1 MRPRSRFKSILR
13 NLFLKPQVERQLE
26 DEIRAYVELLTCDK
40 IAAGMSP
47 AEARRAAL
55 VEAEGV
61 EQVKQMVRDHRA
73 GVGLELLWQDV
84 RFSLRQ
90 LWRSPGFTVGAVA
103 ALALGI
109 GANTAIFSVVNAVL
123 LKPLT
128 YPDADRIVEF
138 LLPSSIANNLASIP
152 EFHAYQRQSSVFQE
166 IAAYDRI
173 SPGFN
178 LTGERPELIQG
189 IHVSEG
195 YFRLF
200 GAPVILG
207 RTFTPQEDA
216 PNGGKVVVLSYQLWQ
231 RKFGGDPTV
240 IGKSLSLGKEP
251 YTIVGVVGPQFVSDP
266 AAEFWLPFQFP
277 PVSDDM
283 NHYFLVAGL
292 LKPGTTLAAANAQ
305 LTLASAQFYRDFPKT
320 SPRQVFR
327 VAFLRDAIVSDAR
340 SSLLVLA
347 GACGLVLL
355 IACANVANLLLVRAT
370 SRQREFAI
378 RSALGAGRGRIV
390 RQLLTESI
398 LLSLAGGISGLAI
411 GFAGVR
417 ALLAISPAGLPRV
430 GENGSALT
438 LDWRVLGFT
447 LAISLLTGVL
457 FGLFPALSASRS
469 DVNSMLKESSGRS
482 GTGLRQGKARSLL
495 VVSEVSLALVLL
507 IGSGLLIRTLIALHS
522 VNPGFD
528 SHNVLAL
535 DMSLTGERFHKTD
548 AVVELSKKGRD
559 LLNSIPGVEISSAA
573 YWLPIQVDDGLPFE
587 IIGRPAG
594 KNMLGSRWI
603 SISPG
608 YLGVFKIPVLR
619 GREFDEND
627 TASAPGV
634 ALINQA
640 MAKRF
645 WPGEDALGQQI
656 LIGRIMGPSL
666 QGEPTRRIIGIVG
679 DTHSNGLSHP
689 ADAMVFVPV
698 AQVTNGYTAAYTDT
712 APLLWVLRTRGD
724 PHQVIAAT
732 TEQLRIASAGFPVAH
747 IRTMEEAMGTST
759 ARQSF
764 NMLLLTI
771 FGAVALMLAAIGI
784 YGLMAYSVAQRT
796 QEMGIRIALGAD
808 RGAIRKLVVW
818 QGMSLALIAVVAG
831 TAASLGLTR
840 FISTFL
846 FGVKPWDTAVLL
858 SAPLIVIAVAFL
870 AVWLPA
876 ARASTVDPMRALR
889 TE

>member
-1 MRPRSRFKSILR
+1 
-13 NLFLKPQVERQLE
+13 
-26 DEIRAYVELLTCDK
+26 
-40 IAAGMSP
+40 
-47 AEARRAAL
+47 
-55 VEAEGV
+55 
-61 EQVKQMVRDHRA
+61 
-73 GVGLELLWQDV
+73 
-84 RFSLRQ
+84 
-90 LWRSPGFTVGAVA
+90 
-103 ALALGI
+103 
-109 GANTAIFSVVNAVL
+109 
-123 LKPLT
+123 
-128 YPDADRIVEF
+128 
-138 LLPSSIANNLASIP
+138 
-152 EFHAYQRQSSVFQE
+152 
-166 IAAYDRI
+166 
-173 SPGFN
+173 
-178 LTGERPELIQG
+178 
-189 IHVSEG
+189 
-195 YFRLF
+195 
-200 GAPVILG
+200 
-207 RTFTPQEDA
+207 
-216 PNGGKVVVLSYQLWQ
+216 
-231 RKFGGDPTV
+231 V

-698 AQVTNGYTAAYTDT
+698 AQVTNSYTAAYTDT

>member
-1 MRPRSRFKSILR
+1 MGNLR
-13 NLFLKPQVERQLE
+13 NDIKHSLH
-26 DEIRAYVELLTCDK
+26 
-40 IAAGMSP
+40 M
-47 AEARRAAL
+47 
-55 VEAEGV
+55 
-61 EQVKQMVRDHRA
+61 
-73 GVGLELLWQDV
+73 
-84 RFSLRQ
+84 FSRN
-90 LWRSPGFTVGAVA
+90 PGFTIAA
-103 ALALGI
+103 LSALALGI
-109 GANTAIFSVVNAVL
+109 GANTAIFTVVNTVL

-128 YPDADRIVEF
+128 YPNADRIVEF

-152 EFHAYQRQSSVFQE
+152 EFHSYQRQTGVFQE
-166 IAAYDRI
+166 VAAYDRI

-178 LTGERPELIQG
+178 LTSERPELIQG
-189 IHVSEG
+189 IHVTES

-200 GAPVILG
+200 GVPVILG
-207 RTFTPQEDA
+207 RTFTPREDA
-216 PNGGKVVVLSYQLWQ
+216 PNGGKVVVLSYHLWQ
-231 RKFGGDPTV
+231 RRFGGDASA
-240 IGKSLSLGKEP
+240 IGKSLSLGNEP

-266 AAEFWLPFQFP
+266 EAEFWLPFQFP
-277 PVSDDM
+277 PVSDDG

-292 LKPGTTLAAANAQ
+292 LKPGTALATANAQ
-305 LTLASAQFYRDFPKT
+305 LRLASAQFHRDFPKT
-320 SPRQVFR
+320 NPRQVFR
-327 VAFLRDAIVSDAR
+327 VASLRDAIVSDAR

-370 SRQREFAI
+370 GRQREFAI
-378 RSALGAGRGRIV
+378 RSALGADRGRIV

-398 LLSLAGGISGLAI
+398 LLSVAGGISGLVI

-417 ALLAISPAGLPRV
+417 ALLAVSPAGLPRV

-438 LDWRVLGFT
+438 VDWRVLGFT

-457 FGLFPALSASRS
+457 FGLFPAFSASRS
-469 DVNSMLKESSGRS
+469 DVNSMLKESSGRL
-482 GTGLRQGKARSLL
+482 GTGFRQGKARSLL

-528 SHNVLAL
+528 SHRVLAL
-535 DMSLTGERFHKTD
+535 DMSLTGERFHKTG
-548 AVVELSKKGRD
+548 AVAELSKKGRD
-559 LLNSIPGVEISSAA
+559 LLNAIPGVEISSAA

-587 IIGRPAG
+587 IVGRPTG
-594 KNMLGSRWI
+594 KNILASRWI

-608 YLGVFKIPVLR
+608 YLDAFKIPVLR
-619 GREFDEND
+619 GRDFDEND

-645 WPGEDALGQQI
+645 WPGEDAIGQQI

-679 DTHSNGLSHP
+679 DTHSNGLSYP

-698 AQVTNGYTAAYTDT
+698 AQVTDGYTAAYTDT

-724 PHQVIAAT
+724 PHQVIAAAT
-732 TEQLRIASAGFPVAH
+732 GQLRIASGGFPVAH

-759 ARQSF
+759 ARQTF

-771 FGAVALMLAAIGI
+771 FGAVALVLAAIGI
-784 YGLMAYSVAQRT
+784 YGLMAYSVEQRT
-796 QEMGIRIALGAD
+796 QEMGIRMALGAD
-808 RGAIRKLVVW
+808 RSTIRKLVVW
-818 QGMSLALIAVVAG
+818 QGMRLALVGVVLG
-831 TAASLGLTR
+831 IGAAFGLTR
-840 FISTFL
+840 LIASFL
-846 FGVKPWDTAVLL
+846 FGVKSWDPFVFVAVPIIL
-858 SAPLIVIAVAFL
+858 SAVALL

-876 ARASTVDPMRALR
+876 TRAAKLDPMQALR
-889 TE
+889 VE

>member
-1 MRPRSRFKSILR
+1 MAVFRRIANLFRRSRIDREIEAELQSHIALLIDD
-13 NLFLKPQVERQLE
+13 NLAR
-26 DEIRAYVELLTCDK
+26 
-40 IAAGMSP
+40 GMSA
-47 AEARRAAL
+47 AEARRDAL
-55 VEAEGV
+55 V
-61 EQVKQMVRDHRA
+61 
-73 GVGLELLWQDV
+73 
-84 RFSLRQ
+84 RFGNPTATRERVTAADTMLSLDALAHDLRFALRQ
-90 LWRSPGFTVGAVA
+90 LRRSPGFTIAAVS

-128 YPDADRIVEF
+128 YPNADRIVEF
-138 LLPSSIANNLASIP
+138 VLPSSIANNLANIP
-152 EFHAYQRQSSVFQE
+152 EFHAYQRQTSVFQE
-166 IAAYDRI
+166 VAAYDRI

-189 IHVSEG
+189 IHVTES

-200 GAPVILG
+200 GAPVVLG

-216 PNGGKVVVLSYQLWQ
+216 PYGGKVVVLSYHLWQ
-231 RKFGGDPTV
+231 RRFGGNPDV
-240 IGKSLSLGKEP
+240 IGKSLSLGNEP
-251 YTIVGVVGPQFVSDP
+251 YTIVGIIGPQFVSDP
-266 AAEFWLPFQFP
+266 EAEFWLPYQFP

-292 LKPGTTLAAANAQ
+292 LKPGVTLEQANAQ
-305 LTLASAQFYRDFPKT
+305 LKLASVQYRRDFPR
-320 SPRQVFR
+320 SNPHQIFR
-327 VAFLRDAIVSDAR
+327 VAFLRDAIVSDTR
-340 SSLLVLA
+340 SSLLVLL
-347 GACGLVLL
+347 GTCGLVLL

-370 SRQREFAI
+370 GRQREFAI

-398 LLSLAGGISGLAI
+398 LLSIAGGISGLVI

-417 ALLAISPAGLPRV
+417 ALLVISPAGLPRV

-438 LDWRVLGFT
+438 MDWRVLGFT

-457 FGLFPALSASRS
+457 FGLIPALSASRS

-482 GTGLRQGKARSLL
+482 GTGFRQGKARSFL

-522 VNPGFD
+522 VSPGFD
-528 SHNVLAL
+528 SHHVLAL
-535 DMSLTGERFHKTD
+535 DMSLTGDRFHKTE
-548 AVVELSKKGRD
+548 AVAELSKKGRD
-559 LLNSIPGVEISSAA
+559 RLNAIPGVEISSAA
-573 YWLPIQVDDGLPFE
+573 YWLPIQVDDGMPFE
-587 IIGRPAG
+587 IFGRPAG
-594 KNMLGSRWI
+594 KNVLASRWI

-619 GREFDEND
+619 GRDFNEND

-640 MAKRF
+640 MVKRF
-645 WPGEDALGQQI
+645 WPNEDPMGQQI
-656 LIGRIMGPSL
+656 LLGRGTGPSL
-666 QGEPTRRIIGIVG
+666 QGEPTRRISGIVG
-679 DTHSNGLSHP
+679 DTHSNGLSNP

-724 PHQVIAAT
+724 PHQVIAAA
-732 TEQLRIASAGFPVAH
+732 TEQLRIASGGFPVAH

-764 NMLLLTI
+764 NMVLFTI
-771 FGAVALMLAAIGI
+771 FGVVALILAAIGI

-796 QEMGIRIALGAD
+796 QEMGIRMALGAD
-808 RGAIRKLVVW
+808 RDTIRKLVVW
-818 QGMSLALIAVVAG
+818 QGMRLALVGVVAG
-831 TAASLGLTR
+831 IAASFGLTR
-840 FISTFL
+840 LLSTFL
-846 FGVKPWDTAVLL
+846 FGVKPWDPAVFV
-858 SAPLIVIAVAFL
+858 SAPLILTAIALV

-876 ARASTVDPMRALR
+876 ARASKVDPMQALR
-889 TE
+889 SE